1 MKSGYMAPECTLGR
15 KLQLSIKSDVYS
27 YGVVL
32 LEMVIGSRVSDQVT
46 ADGVVNGCVNLGWGV
61 FAPGRAL
68 EELTGILK
76 VTRRSIYNY
85 VKAGQLKAVKIG
97 REWRV
102 TQKALDDFLEHGTAD
117 GYYKTVSSKAKK
129 PSSR

>member
-1 MKSGYMAPECTLGR
+1 MAEMK
-15 KLQLSIKSDVYS
+15 VY
-27 YGVVL
+27 
-32 LEMVIGSRVSDQVT
+32 T
-46 ADGVVNGCVNLGWGV
+46 
-61 FAPGRAL
+61 L
-68 EELTGILK
+68 EELTSILK

-117 GYYKTVSSKAKK
+117 GYYKTVVPSKKK
-129 PSSR
+129 SSR

>member
-1 MKSGYMAPECTLGR
+1 MAET
-15 KLQLSIKSDVYS
+15 KVY
-27 YGVVL
+27 
-32 LEMVIGSRVSDQVT
+32 T
-46 ADGVVNGCVNLGWGV
+46 
-61 FAPGRAL
+61 L

-102 TQKALDDFLEHGTAD
+102 TQKALDDFLEHGTEA
-117 GYYKTVSSKAKK
+117 GYYETVASSSQAKK
-129 PSSR
+129 RSSRS